1 MTQAGVVIL
10 TAVTCAIA
18 VIVPAQ
24 IQSTLDRGAREAVAE
39 AGREADLLLRAPV
52 ADPFGGE
59 TATAE
64 RFLEFASEVPDRV
77 PETLLSVS
85 SSTGVGI
92 LSPEVSGAVS
102 GENFS
107 ASVGV
112 LDPQVAERVRTVEG
126 VLPGAG
132 EPPVSGGEPDA
143 AVSLDVVVSTAT
155 AAALDLGVGD
165 VLPIRGPASDDID
178 LRIIG
183 IVEALDASDGVWF
196 DLPGVWDPTTTIGRG
211 DASTVAFT
219 VLTDAAALDR
229 AATRFREPSIARIR
243 ITFDP
248 TLFDMRQ
255 FQIVG
260 DAIDEIETSTA
271 PISVGSPLVIT
282 ATSGYEDSLS
292 GFPSAAAAATNRLS
306 TLAAGLLGVAVLVT
320 VLAATALARRR
331 VGEIDL
337 LRARGAS
344 IGAIMLPAIAESIA
358 TVLLG
363 GGIGIAATM
372 VFGMQLDAVW
382 LLVASVVCIGIAP
395 IMVTLRQVIPAPSPL
410 QARIVRIVWPAAL
423 VAVTVIAI
431 VAVRSTGASSIE
443 GPDPLVFAAPVL
455 TAALVAL
462 ALSPVY
468 SPAIRL
474 VTVIARR
481 TRGAKAVLAA
491 SSARDGYSALTLV
504 ALTLA
509 SSVAITSVV
518 LLESVASGAAGGIV
532 ADRRCRCARRG
543 RRGCRGTRRGTRGGR
558 GDLGGCR
565 RASRHRVRGWQQV
578 RRRDRAGSRLL
589 TIPAFLAELPDG
601 SASAAAVD
609 RLLTPSGTPDAD
621 TVDALPA
628 LVDARLAELAGGE
641 TIRLEIEGVLVA
653 VETAGTISLPNAES
667 EPLAIVDRSRLA
679 DYLLAASDERS
690 TDDTDAVPATTVL
703 AIGERADTVSI
714 PGESNE
720 ILRRSDV
727 LSESRDGALV
737 AGVASATA
745 FSLLGTALL
754 AALALVVTTVIGVRR
769 RGRTLAL
776 LGALGASRRT
786 GIALASGELAPLV
799 IGGMLGG
806 AFAAA
811 GTLLAVG
818 SALGVDIIA
827 GGTAGDHDTD
837 LASGRDR
844 GSVGSG
850 ARPRGGRRPATFS
863 PHQYGRHPAY
873 RGGIMTVTSTLSR
886 GRAPE
891 FGTGALIACDSVVRV
906 YRSSGVEVQALQGLD
921 LLVQDGDMLAIVGA
935 SGSGQVD
942 IARNPSPASMSQRPG
957 ALASRATTS
966 PRCAV
971 PNSCATGARP
981 SGSCG
986 SSPRAT
992 SCPISRRR
1000 RTSHSPSP
1008 WRVSVDG
1015 SAWPVLP
1022 SCSAQWASRRAP
1034 TVGRHRCR
1042 AESNSGCRSP
1052 WPSRARPACSSPM
1065 NQLASSTAA
1074 PATRCSPPSAL

>member
-1 MTQAGVVIL
+1 MSARRHARHRTARGIRGLSFGSRMLAAAGASTLVARRRARRDAMTQAGVVIL

-292 GFPSAAAAATNRLS
+292 EFPSAAAAATNRLS

-331 VGEIDL
+331 VGETDL

-395 IMVTLRQVIPAPSPL
+395 IMVTLRQVIPAPSTL
-410 QARIVRIVWPAAL
+410 EARIVRIVWPAAL

-518 LLESVASGAAGGIV
+518 LLESVASGQRAESWQTVGADVRVEGVADAAALVGEFEAAGATSAAV
-532 ADRRCRCARRG
+532 AELHDIEFEG
-543 RRGCRGTRRGTRGGR
+543 
-558 GDLGGCR
+558 
-565 RASRHRVRGWQQV
+565 
-578 RRRDRAGSRLL
+578 GSRFDAATVLAVDSDY
-589 TIPAFLAELPDG
+589 PAFLAELPDG

-609 RLLTPSGTPDAD
+609 RLLKLSGTSNAD

-641 TIRLEIEGVLVA
+641 TIRLEIEGVLVT

-827 GGTAGDHDTD
+827 GGTAAITIPIWLLGAIVAVSAAGLALAVAVD
-837 LASGRDR
+837 L
-844 GSVGSG
+844 
-850 ARPRGGRRPATFS
+850 P
-863 PHQYGRHPAY
+863 
-873 RGGIMTVTSTLSR
+873 LSR
-886 GRAPE
+886 R
-891 FGTGALIACDSVVRV
+891 I
-906 YRSSGVEVQALQGLD
+906 
-921 LLVQDGDMLAIVGA
+921 
-935 SGSGQVD
+935 
-942 IARNPSPASMSQRPG
+942 
-957 ALASRATTS
+957 
-966 PRCAV
+966 
-971 PNSCATGARP
+971 
-981 SGSCG
+981 
-986 SSPRAT
+986 
-992 SCPISRRR
+992 
-1000 RTSHSPSP
+1000 
-1008 WRVSVDG
+1008 
-1015 SAWPVLP
+1015 
-1022 SCSAQWASRRAP
+1022 
-1034 TVGRHRCR
+1034 
-1042 AESNSGCRSP
+1042 
-1052 WPSRARPACSSPM
+1052 
-1065 NQLASSTAA
+1065 STADILR
-1074 PATRCSPPSAL
+1074 TGEES

>member
-1 MTQAGVVIL
+1 MSARRHARHRTARGIRGLSFGSRMLAAAGASTLVARRRARRDAAALAGVVIL

-64 RFLEFASEVPDRV
+64 RFLEFASEVPDRA

-85 SSTGVGI
+85 SSIGVGI

-112 LDPQVAERVRTVEG
+112 LDPQVAERVRIVEG

-423 VAVTVIAI
+423 VAVTVITI

-491 SSARDGYSALTLV
+491 SSAQDGYSALTLV

-518 LLESVASGAAGGIV
+518 LLESVASGQRAESWQTVGADVRVEGVADAAALVGELEAAGATSAAV
-532 ADRRCRCARRG
+532 AELHDIEFEG
-543 RRGCRGTRRGTRGGR
+543 
-558 GDLGGCR
+558 
-565 RASRHRVRGWQQV
+565 
-578 RRRDRAGSRLL
+578 GSRFDAATVLAVDADY
-589 TIPAFLAELPDG
+589 PAFLAELPDG

-714 PGESNE
+714 PGEPSE

-737 AGVASATA
+737 AGVAYATA
-745 FSLLGTALL
+745 LSLLGTALL

-776 LGALGASRRT
+776 LGALGASRRS

-818 SALGVDIIA
+818 SALGVEIIA
-827 GGTAGDHDTD
+827 GGAAAITIPIWLLGAIVAVSAAGLALAVAVD
-837 LASGRDR
+837 L
-844 GSVGSG
+844 
-850 ARPRGGRRPATFS
+850 P
-863 PHQYGRHPAY
+863 
-873 RGGIMTVTSTLSR
+873 LSR
-886 GRAPE
+886 R
-891 FGTGALIACDSVVRV
+891 I
-906 YRSSGVEVQALQGLD
+906 
-921 LLVQDGDMLAIVGA
+921 
-935 SGSGQVD
+935 
-942 IARNPSPASMSQRPG
+942 
-957 ALASRATTS
+957 
-966 PRCAV
+966 
-971 PNSCATGARP
+971 
-981 SGSCG
+981 
-986 SSPRAT
+986 
-992 SCPISRRR
+992 
-1000 RTSHSPSP
+1000 
-1008 WRVSVDG
+1008 
-1015 SAWPVLP
+1015 
-1022 SCSAQWASRRAP
+1022 
-1034 TVGRHRCR
+1034 
-1042 AESNSGCRSP
+1042 
-1052 WPSRARPACSSPM
+1052 
-1065 NQLASSTAA
+1065 STADILR
-1074 PATRCSPPSAL
+1074 TGEES